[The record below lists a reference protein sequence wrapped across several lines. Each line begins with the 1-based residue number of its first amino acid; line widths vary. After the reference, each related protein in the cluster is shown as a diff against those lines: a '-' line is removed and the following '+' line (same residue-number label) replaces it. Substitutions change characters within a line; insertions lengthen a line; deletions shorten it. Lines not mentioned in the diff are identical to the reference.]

1 MPRTENDTWDLASG
15 VGATATGVAA
25 SRALASRVPDPL
37 ISDPFAQ
44 PLVNAVGVDYY
55 VRLAE
60 GRLDTDDADA
70 LDPQVIA
77 DGMAIRT
84 RYFDDFLL
92 TAVDAGIRQAVILAS
107 GLDARAYRLSWPDG
121 MTVFELDQ
129 PAVVEFKTR
138 TLADLGATPTADLHT
153 IGVDLRRD
161 WPAALRARGFDPQ
174 APTAWIAEGLLGY
187 LPPDAQDR
195 LFDNITALSAPGSRI
210 ATDWV
215 AEQAQL
221 DNDRVRAL
229 ADHQRDQGMELDD
242 LSDLIFTG
250 ERNAVAQYLTD
261 SGWLPETTT
270 AERMFAIHGVP
281 FRRDDAVAGLVDANY
296 TAATLTVAPA

>member
-1 MPRTENDTWDLASG
+1 MPRTENDTWDLATS

-25 SRALASRVPDPL
+25 SRALASRIPDPL

-44 PLVNAVGVDYY
+44 PLVAAVGVDYY
-55 VRLAE
+55 VRLAQ
-60 GRLDTDDADA
+60 GQLDTDDADA
-70 LDPQVIA
+70 LDPHLIA

-84 RYFDDFLL
+84 RYFDDFFLA
-92 TAVDAGIRQAVILAS
+92 AVDAGIRQAVILAS
-107 GLDARAYRLSWPDG
+107 GLDARAYRLPWPAG

-129 PAVVEFKTR
+129 PAVIEFKAR
-138 TLADLGATPTADLHT
+138 TLADLGATPAAELHS
-153 IGVDLRRD
+153 IGIDLRHD
-161 WPAALRARGFDPQ
+161 WPAALRARGFDPA

-215 AEQAQL
+215 AEQ
-221 DNDRVRAL
+221 
-229 ADHQRDQGMELDD
+229 GMELDD
-242 LSDLIFTG
+242 LSELIYTG
-250 ERNAVAQYLTD
+250 DRNAVAQYLTD
-261 SGWLPETTT
+261 SGWQPETTT
-270 AERMFAIHGVP
+270 AERMFAIHGRQ

-296 TAATLTVAPA
+296 TAATLTVTTA